1 VDKRTG
7 VRIAGNES
15 AKIYTDAAQETFVIV
30 WTEYFKY
37 RAGLRGFDLTAV
49 EKILGSGNE
58 RYFDT
63 ATGRNV
69 VVGRHGQLLV
79 LIPYEI
85 IGDSITPVTIHATT
99 RQQIN
104 FRLKNGRFIY
114 E

>member
-1 VDKRTG
+1 
-7 VRIAGNES
+7 
-15 AKIYTDAAQETFVIV
+15 VIV
-30 WTEYFKY
+30 WTDYFKY
-37 RAGLRGFDLTAV
+37 RAGLRGFDLTEV
-49 EKILGSGNE
+49 EKIIIFGNE

-69 VVGRHGQLLV
+69 VVGKHGRLLV
-79 LIPYEI
+79 LIPYER

-104 FRLKNGRFIY
+104 FRLKNGRFSN

>member
-1 VDKRTG
+1 M
-7 VRIAGNES
+7 
-15 AKIYTDAAQETFVIV
+15 IV
-30 WTEYFKY
+30 WTDYFKY
-37 RAGLRGFDLTAV
+37 RADLRGFNLAEV
-49 EKILGSGNE
+49 EKILSFSDE

-69 VVGRHGQLLV
+69 VVGKHGLLLV
-79 LIPYEI
+79 LIPYER

-104 FRLKNGRFIY
+104 FRLKNGRFGH

>member
-1 VDKRTG
+1 M
-7 VRIAGNES
+7 
-15 AKIYTDAAQETFVIV
+15 IV
-30 WTEYFKY
+30 WTDYFKY
-37 RAGLRGFDLTAV
+37 RADLRGFDLTEV
-49 EKILGSGNE
+49 EKILIFGNE

-69 VVGRHGQLLV
+69 IIGKHGRLLV
-79 LIPYEI
+79 LIPYER

-104 FRLKNGRFIY
+104 FRLKNGRFSH